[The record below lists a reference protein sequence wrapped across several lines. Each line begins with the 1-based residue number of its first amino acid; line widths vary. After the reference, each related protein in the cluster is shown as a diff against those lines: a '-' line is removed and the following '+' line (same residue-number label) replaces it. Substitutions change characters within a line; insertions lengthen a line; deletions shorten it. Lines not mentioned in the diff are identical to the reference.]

1 MCGFSQIQFIS
12 SSLMVGIDTT
22 TDGVLSVDEGNE
34 ADIADTGVDGTD
46 AGDEDCL

>member
-1 MCGFSQIQFIS
+1 MQFIS
-12 SSLMVGIDTT
+12 SSFIVGIDTT
-22 TDGVLSVDEGNE
+22 TDDVLSVVDDEGNEE